1 MRIFLCASENASY
14 AFTSPPRQ
22 KKKIFNSIPKNY
34 NYNYRQELHLYL
46 AKIQEF
52 GSVPQAAQ
60 NESLHSASI
69 LK

>member
-1 MRIFLCASENASY
+1 MPL
-14 AFTSPPRQ
+14 TLSPPHPVK

-34 NYNYRQELHLYL
+34 NYNYGQELHLYL